1 MVKMAPTIRT
11 IVVPT
16 AGFVTLQLHKHLTFS
31 WLMELVLLAVL
42 VIPYLNFEK
51 NKVDIGIQT
60 NCDIVDINKP
70 HSNNMIY
77 ASVAVGF
84 VGFVAYMTFVMF

>member
-1 MVKMAPTIRT
+1 MAPTLRT
-11 IVVPT
+11 IVVPA

-31 WLMELVLLAVL
+31 WLMELMLLAVL
-42 VIPYLNFEK
+42 VIPYLNIEK
-51 NKVDIGIQT
+51 KKVDIGIQT

-84 VGFVAYMTFVMF
+84 VAYMTFVMF